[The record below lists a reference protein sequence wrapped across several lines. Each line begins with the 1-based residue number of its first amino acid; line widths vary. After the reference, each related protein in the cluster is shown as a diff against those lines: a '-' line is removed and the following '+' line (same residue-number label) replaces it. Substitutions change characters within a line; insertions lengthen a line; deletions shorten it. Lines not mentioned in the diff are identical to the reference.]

1 LDLNQARKWKI
12 DTNFLG
18 KRQPRIKRHFDELT
32 SDFRFA
38 NREQLFKVHVF
49 YFVLDR
55 IHAQINQ
62 RFMGMRNITN
72 CFEVL
77 EPKNIVKLPEA
88 DILKLCKKFQN
99 QYPEMI
105 SSEFQVQFLYAISI
119 VKNELKGNMSIKAF
133 AQLLLTKYSCLE
145 SEFSEIYTAFMLF
158 FTLPVTVA
166 SVERSFSKLKIIKDY
181 KRNSISQTRL
191 RDLAILTI
199 EHTEATKMDLKE
211 LITNFANIKARKKQF

>member
-1 LDLNQARKWKI
+1 
-12 DTNFLG
+12 
-18 KRQPRIKRHFDELT
+18 
-32 SDFRFA
+32 
-38 NREQLFKVHVF
+38 
-49 YFVLDR
+49 
-55 IHAQINQ
+55 
-62 RFMGMRNITN
+62 MGMRNITN